1 MSTENTTNTENEFY
15 DDDPIMNMAFS
26 STNPPPA
33 EGTEQEE
40 QSSEEPKE
48 GEGNTEEDDKGSASP
63 ESDSEETKDQESQA
77 PAFDVSKYLEEHSG
91 GLLKSEEDLKASVA
105 KIQEN
110 DTLRTR
116 IAELEAEKE
125 SIFANEE
132 IKLLNDLSKQGK
144 TEEQIE
150 EFRKLRKL
158 GDLSAVDPKEILVQ
172 NLVSKGTSRSV
183 AERLIER
190 EYGLNS
196 INLNGDEL
204 TDEELASNKE
214 EHALILEKMRLDADP
229 IRKEMQSQIEAFSK
243 PVDQT
248 QQALEKVAAEKAYK
262 QKLAPFAEKLAG
274 DFPSKIEIIEGVEID
289 VTPEFKES
297 VKSIALEH
305 FLDREVNNENV
316 AEFLNVQKAIFFAEN
331 KEVIFKAV
339 HDKGKEEGKAETEAR
354 FVNNNGLERS
364 GAVFTKES
372 DKMSEEE
379 KISYAMEIAKD

>member
-1 MSTENTTNTENEFY
+1 MSTENTNTENEIV
-15 DDDPIMNMAFS
+15 DDDPIMQLAATS
-26 STNPPPA
+26 KIPS
-33 EGTEQEE
+33 ETEAD
-40 QSSEEPKE
+40 P
-48 GEGNTEEDDKGSASP
+48 TEE
-63 ESDSEETKDQESQA
+63 SEETAPAEEEKATEEEEESANTETEPEESTSEQETQA
-77 PAFDVSKYLEEHSG
+77 PEFDVSKYLEEHSG
-91 GLLKSEEDLKASVA
+91 GLLKSEEDLKSSVA

-110 DTLRTR
+110 DTLRSR

-125 SIFANEE
+125 SIFANDE

-158 GDLSAVDPKEILVQ
+158 GDLSTLDAKEILVQ
-172 NLVSKGTSRSV
+172 DLVSKGTSRSV

-196 INLNGDEL
+196 INLNEEEL
-204 TDEELASNKE
+204 TDEELANNKE
-214 EHALILEKMRLDADP
+214 EHALVLEKMRLDADP
-229 IRKEMQSQIEAFSK
+229 IRKGIQDQIDAFSK
-243 PVDQT
+243 PIDQT
-248 QQALEKVAAEKAYK
+248 QQALAKVAAEKAYK
-262 QKLAPFAEKLAG
+262 QKLEPFAAKLAA
-274 DFPSKIEIIEGVEID
+274 DFPSKVPVIEGVEID

-305 FLDREVNNENV
+305 FLDRDVNNENV
-316 AEFLNVQKAIFFAEN
+316 AEFLNIQKAVFFAQN

-354 FVNNNGLERS
+354 FVNNNGLERQ
-364 GAVFTKES
+364 GAIFTKES

-379 KISYAMEIAKD
+379 NVKYKMGMATE